1 MRVMLRVRAAL
12 HIRKVLLILA
22 LKRSFES
29 LRCPLRGFFHFSGPF
44 LINFDAHLV
53 NDGAPFARFAVNE
66 CFETGS

>member
-29 LRCPLRGFFHFSGPF
+29 LRSAIYASVQA
-44 LINFDAHLV
+44 LIH
-53 NDGAPFARFAVNE
+53 DGVAEIAFRPRVQTN
-66 CFETGS
+66 

>member
-29 LRCPLRGFFHFSGPF
+29 LRSASQFEKPLIFGSAAFFWGIAE
-44 LINFDAHLV
+44 LA
-53 NDGAPFARFAVNE
+53 E
-66 CFETGS
+66 

>member
-29 LRCPLRGFFHFSGPF
+29 LRSPAIYASVQAPIH
-44 LINFDAHLV
+44 
-53 NDGAPFARFAVNE
+53 DGVAEIAFRPRVQTN
-66 CFETGS
+66 

>member
-29 LRCPLRGFFHFSGPF
+29 LRSASDFFQYFNPSNTCLQVLDLIEFF
-44 LINFDAHLV
+44 LLKLPPILKKV
-53 NDGAPFARFAVNE
+53 
-66 CFETGS
+66 TL